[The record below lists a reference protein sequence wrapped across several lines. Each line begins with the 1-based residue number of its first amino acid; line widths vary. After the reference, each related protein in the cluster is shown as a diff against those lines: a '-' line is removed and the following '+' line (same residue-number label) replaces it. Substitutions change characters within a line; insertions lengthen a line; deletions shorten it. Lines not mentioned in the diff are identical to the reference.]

1 MFKIHKKIKYA
12 LTAFKYIKSKPRKLL
27 STAKEICDKFD
38 IPFDPTSRVLQIM
51 AQQGILE
58 AEQGAR
64 GGYRIIGDNSKLTL
78 LELNNMLI
86 GPLAVTD
93 CMAEGTCERHGSCVL
108 KGAMNKLNNRMIKVF
123 QDTKVCEMI

>member
-12 LTAFKYIKSKPRKLL
+12 LTALKYIKSKPRKLL

-64 GGYRIIGDNSKLTL
+64 GGYRLMGDNSKLTL
-78 LELNNMLI
+78 LELNNMLV

-93 CMAEGTCERHGSCVL
+93 CMAEETCDRHGSCVL
-108 KGAMNKLNNRMIKVF
+108 KGAMNKLNNRVLKVFEDIKVS
-123 QDTKVCEMI
+123 EMI